1 MKKHTENK
9 QEIIKSFEEKGVHWL
24 ADKLYEE
31 RRKMQ
36 EIKSRCLNLGYYSTP
51 SVSCERQNEAAA
63 DVLRE
68 NGITPTVLIVEYI
81 ANKCVD
87 CPIDSC
93 ELFEDECDMENK
105 RHVQTVSFYCFDLS
119 DNYLTG
125 IMHDFNTF
133 DNTVLSVKDKH
144 GNVLYQSE

>member
-1 MKKHTENK
+1 MKRHTENK
-9 QEIIKSFEEKGVHWL
+9 QEIIKSLEEKGIHWL
-24 ADKLYEE
+24 ANKLYDE
-31 RRKMQ
+31 RKRLA
-36 EIKSRCLNLGYYSTP
+36 EIKDRCKNVNYTY

-63 DVLRE
+63 DVLHE
-68 NGITPTVLIVEYI
+68 NGITPTILIVEYI

-87 CPIDSC
+87 CPIDYC
-93 ELFEDECDMENK
+93 ELFEDKCDMEGK